1 MMNLNFQTALIL
13 SQIFKFILNI
23 LLKSSKTLTSISLI
37 HVYIDRI
44 DNRLVFKIQ
53 DGYKVEL
60 QTSETMQLFART
72 KNEI

>member
-1 MMNLNFQTALIL
+1 MMNLNFQTVLIL

-23 LLKSSKTLTSISLI
+23 LLKSSKTLTSISPI
-37 HVYIDRI
+37 HVYINRI
-44 DNRLVFKIQ
+44 NNRLVFKIQ